1 MYKEMKEG
9 FPREMMVLTLL
20 TVAAI
25 FLIVALTFRS
35 LVVPILLVPTVLS
48 AVWLNVYLSGLGD
61 NTMLYVAYLIVQSIL
76 MGATIDY
83 SILFTQYYRDAR
95 LTLDRGEALKEAYQK
110 SFHAILTSGLILV
123 LTPLLMTYTIN
134 DPMISTIL
142 RCISVGALAAI
153 LLIFLML
160 PATLV
165 IMDRWVVRPVKH

>member
-9 FPREMMVLTLL
+9 FPRELLLLTLL
-20 TVAAI
+20 TIGAI

-35 LVVPILLVPTVLS
+35 LIVPFLLIPTVMT
-48 AVWLNVYLSGLGD
+48 AVWLNVYASGLGG
-61 NTMLYVAYLIVQSIL
+61 NTMLYIAYLIVQSIL

-83 SILFTQYYRDAR
+83 SILFTQYYREAR
-95 LTLDRGEALKEAYQK
+95 QTLDKGLALKEAYQK

-123 LTPLLMTYTIN
+123 LTPLLMTYTVS
-134 DPMISTIL
+134 DPMIVSIL

-165 IMDRWVVRPVKH
+165 IMDRWVVRR